1 MNVIAMF
8 TIRKKNKE
16 IESADEDEKVHLI
29 FQFLLF
35 L

>member
-8 TIRKKNKE
+8 TIRNNKE

-29 FQFLLF
+29 FQFLL
-35 L
+35 LL